1 MRPRHAPDQA
11 AELRHD
17 RHDDGHAE
25 DRVEHPPLGRILQHA
40 GFGQE
45 VRSMA
50 MDSRERDRA
59 SARAGLRRA
68 AAEAAARGT
77 RLRLDAQTA
86 MLILRA
92 TGAADLDPEVLIG
105 LLVTSLEQAELA
117 PVLEA
122 SWRERGE
129 AALNPKPS

>member
-1 MRPRHAPDQA
+1 
-11 AELRHD
+11 
-17 RHDDGHAE
+17 
-25 DRVEHPPLGRILQHA
+25 
-40 GFGQE
+40 
-45 VRSMA
+45 MA
-50 MDSRERDRA
+50 MDARRRERDRA

-77 RLRLDAQTA
+77 KLRLDAQTA

-122 SWRERGE
+122 GWRERGE
-129 AALNPKPS
+129 AALNPRPP

>member
-1 MRPRHAPDQA
+1 
-11 AELRHD
+11 
-17 RHDDGHAE
+17 
-25 DRVEHPPLGRILQHA
+25 
-40 GFGQE
+40 
-45 VRSMA
+45 
-50 MDSRERDRA
+50 
-59 SARAGLRRA
+59 
-68 AAEAAARGT
+68 
-77 RLRLDAQTA
+77 

-105 LLVTSLEQAELA
+105 PLVTSLEQMRLA

>member
-1 MRPRHAPDQA
+1 
-11 AELRHD
+11 
-17 RHDDGHAE
+17 
-25 DRVEHPPLGRILQHA
+25 
-40 GFGQE
+40 
-45 VRSMA
+45 MA
-50 MDSRERDRA
+50 MDARRRDQA

-68 AAEAAARGT
+68 AAEAASRGS
-77 RLRLDAQTA
+77 RLRLDAHTA

-129 AALNPKPS
+129 AALSPKPP

>member
-1 MRPRHAPDQA
+1 
-11 AELRHD
+11 
-17 RHDDGHAE
+17 
-25 DRVEHPPLGRILQHA
+25 
-40 GFGQE
+40 
-45 VRSMA
+45 MA
-50 MDSRERDRA
+50 IDSEKRERDRDRA

-77 RLRLDAQTA
+77 KLRLDAQTA

-117 PVLEA
+117 PVLGPPA
-122 SWRERGE
+122 SDSAVCSPADPPKTPTESNDRWRASATSRATASMASETPCGRFRQLTGPGSE
-129 AALNPKPS
+129 GSR

>member
-1 MRPRHAPDQA
+1 
-11 AELRHD
+11 
-17 RHDDGHAE
+17 
-25 DRVEHPPLGRILQHA
+25 
-40 GFGQE
+40 
-45 VRSMA
+45 MA
-50 MDSRERDRA
+50 MDFGRRERDRA
-59 SARAGLRRA
+59 GARAGLRRA

-86 MLILRA
+86 VLILRA

-122 SWRERGE
+122 GWRERGE
-129 AALNPKPS
+129 VALNPKPS